1 VSEKV
6 AQYLRAGRLQELDN
20 RLCGALRQVR
30 EVDLTLQQQQVQNR
44 MTTLGRQVS
53 NLLAQKLLALM
64 RQSST
69 GAIAIAHEFLN
80 CLDAELASQEEV
92 LARQGK
98 QHSARRHQVVAQA
111 CRLSNQLKTV
121 LMSLPSWPIL
131 ALTVLGGLVLPI
143 AYWLAVLLALVKSQG
158 GAGVRLAWPLLLGG
172 IGAVVAYHLET
183 ARRRCQRQRAAYVEH
198 LHMRTELELTQLVAH
213 AASAL
218 YRQIRRTIGELGN
231 GLDQI
236 ARQLVEVAE
245 NIATVEQK
253 AAETMA
259 DQARPGPWQSL
270 LMPSLAERIYGLNV
284 GDLETHLS
292 AAVEALGPP
301 GNWAICPADVL
312 LSQILAYALDY
323 FQRIRSLRVTDA
335 LREQS
340 LASEDLSQWLAG
352 LFHRAAP
359 QCAFSAVTPSQS
371 RVPSRV
377 AHVLILG
384 GPTDAELSTLFTTL
398 SPDTQVLNAGN
409 AQTVV
414 VVSMRWGLP
423 VFALRRLDQ
432 YWTAYAGALQQSDVS
447 MHASPEDLLLP
458 EPIPAQVG
466 LPDRAVL
473 FAVALGLE
481 LIDRDTTG
489 SFLVKDASGQSV
501 SLGDRKE
508 TATVLL
514 GQCSER
520 ARTLHREVRATIA
533 SLGDRAATNRLQ
545 YYLHSTVDLTA
556 WERQAVQRF
565 IASLT

>member
-1 VSEKV
+1 MELRTSIVTDVSEKV

-20 RLCGALRQVR
+20 RLRGALRQVR
-30 EVDLTLQQQQVQNR
+30 EVDLSLQQQQVQNR

-64 RQSST
+64 RQSPT

-92 LARQGK
+92 LVRQGK
-98 QHSARRHQVVAQA
+98 QYNARRHQVIAQA

-143 AYWLAVLLALVKSQG
+143 VYWLVVLLALVKSQG

-183 ARRRCQRQRAAYVEH
+183 ARRRCQRQRVAYVEH

-213 AASAL
+213 AAS
-218 YRQIRRTIGELGN
+218 I
-231 GLDQI
+231 LDQI

-253 AAETMA
+253 AVETMA

-270 LMPSLAERIYGLNV
+270 LMPSLAERIYRLNV

-323 FQRIRSLRVTDA
+323 FQGVRSLRVADA

-398 SPDTQVLNAGN
+398 SPDAQVLNAGN

-423 VFALRRLDQ
+423 VFALRRLNQ

-501 SLGDRKE
+501 PLGDRKE
-508 TATVLL
+508 TAAVLL

-520 ARTLHREVRATIA
+520 ARALHREVRATIA
-533 SLGDRAATNRLQ
+533 SLGDRAAANRLQ